1 MRLSDL
7 ENQFTC
13 TVCGRKGA
21 EVRPD
26 FDWNTRLR
34 SKIMREALTRAIG
47 DPRFVEAHPS
57 GKAVVNGG
65 ANRKQTRNEPSDR
78 PSAED
83 HPSLGEMRESGVRGI
98 IRCERPGGCRP
109 PVGCRLG
116 LLSKRCLWLGLG

>member
-1 MRLSDL
+1 
-7 ENQFTC
+7 
-13 TVCGRKGA
+13 
-21 EVRPD
+21 
-26 FDWNTRLR
+26 
-34 SKIMREALTRAIG
+34 MREALTRAIG

-98 IRCERPGGCRP
+98 
-109 PVGCRLG
+109 LG
-116 LLSKRCLWLGLG
+116 LLFRLSLQLLRHRQRRSGMGVTGLALSRQPR